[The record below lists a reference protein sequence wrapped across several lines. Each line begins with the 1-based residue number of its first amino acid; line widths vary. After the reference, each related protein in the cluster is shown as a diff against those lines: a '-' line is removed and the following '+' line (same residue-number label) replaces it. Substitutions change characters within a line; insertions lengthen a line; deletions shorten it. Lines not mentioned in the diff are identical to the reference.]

1 MTSLPITDVTGE
13 IKGRGFTESL
23 KLQLKKQCSMED
35 AVAEELCLLAEQFR
49 SRKQL
54 RENTV
59 SIAP

>member
-1 MTSLPITDVTGE
+1 
-13 IKGRGFTESL
+13 
-23 KLQLKKQCSMED
+23 MED
-35 AVAEELCLLAEQFR
+35 AAAEELCLLAEQFR